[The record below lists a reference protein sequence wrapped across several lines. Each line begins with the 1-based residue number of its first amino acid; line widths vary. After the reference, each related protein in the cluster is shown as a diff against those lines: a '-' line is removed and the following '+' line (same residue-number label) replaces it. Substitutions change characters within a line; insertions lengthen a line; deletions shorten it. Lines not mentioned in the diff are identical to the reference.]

1 MLRRGMLP
9 NAKRDMLFPGFPTMR
24 HLKYQH
30 AAERHAAQ
38 RQERHAVPGLP
49 HHEAPQVSKV
59 PGSML
64 RRGMLPNAKRDML
77 FPGFPTMRH
86 LKYQVSRVNKR

>member
-24 HLKYQH
+24 HLKYQI
-30 AAERHAAQ
+30 E
-38 RQERHAVPGLP
+38 
-49 HHEAPQVSKV
+49 V